1 MNDDDETTHL
11 SKSQFWKYLLLPR
24 IETPTLVQTL
34 VQTLAQLSLIYYHH
48 IMIDEKL
55 KITKQV
61 MIFAQSQKRICPILI
76 VILYVI
82 YDQTAVC
89 DTQTSKFFFIF
100 LCKSLIL
107 KRPSG
112 VFGLCVFRYPN
123 ISQNFFL
130 CQTGT
135 T

>member
-1 MNDDDETTHL
+1 MTMMKRLTQANHN
-11 SKSQFWKYLLLPR
+11 SGNIFFYLELRHPPQYKH
-24 IETPTLVQTL
+24 I
-34 VQTLAQLSLIYYHH
+34 QTLAQLSLINYHH

-61 MIFAQSQKRICPILI
+61 MIFAQSQKKICPILI
-76 VILYVI
+76 VIIYVI

-89 DTQTSKFFFIF
+89 DTQTSKFYFIF